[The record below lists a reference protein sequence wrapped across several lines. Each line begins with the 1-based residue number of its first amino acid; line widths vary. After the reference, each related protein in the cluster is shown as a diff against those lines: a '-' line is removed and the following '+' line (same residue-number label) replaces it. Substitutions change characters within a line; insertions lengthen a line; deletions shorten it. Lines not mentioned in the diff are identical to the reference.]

1 MNIRQLKIVLKKR
14 GYNDVHFYYTLC
26 LPSFRIQPVLTVGA
40 DPYCCLIKESENKWI
55 TTMQERGNLL
65 EIGVFL
71 QNMKRVHILRILLQ
85 VKNIKEDILIRFCR
99 NHKY

>member
-65 EIGVFL
+65 
-71 QNMKRVHILRILLQ
+71 RVT
-85 VKNIKEDILIRFCR
+85 KKS
-99 NHKY
+99 

>member
-26 LPSFRIQPVLTVGA
+26 LPFFRIQPVLTVGA

-65 EIGVFL
+65 E
-71 QNMKRVHILRILLQ
+71 KRSFSSEYEACAYFENLVAG
-85 VKNIKEDILIRFCR
+85 KE
-99 NHKY
+99 Y